1 VTAWMV
7 RGSGMGFEVPVVT
20 DDLGADAVLR
30 AGMVL
35 SVEVDVGPWRRRDLV
50 VVEGDGPSRA
60 L

>member
-1 VTAWMV
+1 
-7 RGSGMGFEVPVVT
+7 MGFEEPVVT

-35 SVEVDVGPWRRRDLV
+35 SVEVVVGPWRRRDLV
-50 VVEGDGPSRA
+50 VVGDGPATA